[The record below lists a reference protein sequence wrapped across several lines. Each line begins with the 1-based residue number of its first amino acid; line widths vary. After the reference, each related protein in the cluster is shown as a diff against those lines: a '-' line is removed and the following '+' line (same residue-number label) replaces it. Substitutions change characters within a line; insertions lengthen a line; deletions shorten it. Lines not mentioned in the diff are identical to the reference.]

1 MLGIGDIAPVFTAD
15 STAGKVNLKDWLG
28 VSPVV
33 LIFYPKD
40 FTPGCTKQLCAVR
53 DSKALYEKYNA
64 QVLAVNPGTVEEHRA
79 FAEKHGYDFPIVADE
94 DEQIRKAYGVGKIL
108 GLFMQS
114 RTVFII
120 GADGKIA
127 YAEKGSPSTE
137 EIIGVLSRPCCK
149 TSKKTGGPPPV
160 SST

>member
-1 MLGIGDIAPVFTAD
+1 MLGIGDLAPVFTAE
-15 STAGKVNLKDWLG
+15 STAGRINLKEWLG
-28 VSPVV
+28 VSPIV

-53 DSKALYEKYNA
+53 DSKALYAKHNA
-64 QVLAVNPGTVEEHRA
+64 TVLAVNAGTLEEHRA

-94 DEQIRKAYGVGKIL
+94 EGTIRKAYGVGKIL
-108 GLFMQS
+108 GMFLQH

-127 YAEKGSPSTE
+127 YAEKGSPSTD
-137 EIIGVLSRPCCK
+137 EIIGVLTRRSCK
-149 TSKKTGGPPPV
+149 TPKKTGAAPGN
-160 SST
+160 ST